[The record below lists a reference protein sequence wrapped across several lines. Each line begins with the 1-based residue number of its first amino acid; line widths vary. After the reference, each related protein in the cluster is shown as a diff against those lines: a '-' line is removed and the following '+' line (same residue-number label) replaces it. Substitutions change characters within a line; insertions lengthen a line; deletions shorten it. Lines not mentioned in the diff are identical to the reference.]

1 VGVVTGRG
9 ALVRRLGVVLVLL
22 ALLSMHGL
30 QYLSVG
36 PAADRPVAASVA
48 HGVEAATSA
57 LGTDPVALGDGL
69 VTTVAAGG
77 TLTESGPLM
86 GNMPGH
92 GVPAHVWS
100 LCLAVLLVAFAVLG
114 AVYGLRSTTAP
125 GGGPVSRPRGPV
137 RPSWPSRPPDLSALC
152 LLRI

>member
-1 VGVVTGRG
+1 MAAVTGRG

-30 QYLSVG
+30 QYLSVV
-36 PAADRPVAASVA
+36 PAADRPVTASVA
-48 HGVEAATSA
+48 HGIEAATSA
-57 LGTDPVALGDGL
+57 LGTDPFGLADEL

-77 TLTESGPLM
+77 TLAESGPLM
-86 GNMPGH
+86 ASMPGH
-92 GVPAHVWS
+92 GIPAHVWS

-114 AVYGLRSTTAP
+114 AMYGLRSTTAP
-125 GGGPVSRPRGPV
+125 GGGAVSCPRGPV
-137 RPSWPSRPPDLSALC
+137 RPSSPPRPPDLSALC